1 MDEQTWNIQRFEA
14 EGRANFNRWSVSM
27 MYGNYAPQP
36 ELGYLTRREGILT
49 SGSIKLATN
58 WVVTGS
64 ARWDL
69 EANKINQYV
78 LGAGYVDDCFVLAAN
93 YVTSYSYSAGTTPPV
108 LSHAF
113 LFQIGLRTLATSSG
127 TSGSSYRRRDPIA
140 SPAHFADM
148 RATTMTTRLPVF
160 RLPFFV
166 LGAVLAS
173 ALVLAGAPARAQNIV
188 VMVNGDPITD
198 FDIEQRSKLDQL
210 TSQKTP
216 GRQDV
221 INTLIDDKIKLKEG
235 KKYGVDPGAS
245 DINGSYEGMA
255 QRMRISPDQL
265 TKSLES
271 KGVRPETLKNR
282 MRSEMVWTSLVRG
295 RFKEKL
301 LIGEKDVADKVR
313 EGGEEKLQ
321 IEGTEYKMQPI
332 VLIVPR
338 GASPAFQETRMKE
351 AEQYRSR
358 VGSCEEANSLF
369 RSTPNATIRD
379 SVTKTTAD
387 LPEALRKVLDDTAIG
402 HLTAPEVTKSGIE
415 MVVLCSRKPTT
426 IDTPKKREIREKM
439 YTEKYEKTQRAY
451 LDELRKAAMI
461 EYRNH

>member
-1 MDEQTWNIQRFEA
+1 
-14 EGRANFNRWSVSM
+14 
-27 MYGNYAPQP
+27 
-36 ELGYLTRREGILT
+36 
-49 SGSIKLATN
+49 
-58 WVVTGS
+58 
-64 ARWDL
+64 
-69 EANKINQYV
+69 
-78 LGAGYVDDCFVLAAN
+78 
-93 YVTSYSYSAGTTPPV
+93 
-108 LSHAF
+108 
-113 LFQIGLRTLATSSG
+113 
-127 TSGSSYRRRDPIA
+127 
-140 SPAHFADM
+140 
-148 RATTMTTRLPVF
+148 MTTRLPVF
-160 RLPFFV
+160 RFLLLV

-198 FDIEQRSKLDQL
+198 FDIEQRSKLDTL
-210 TSQKTP
+210 TTQKTP
-216 GRQDV
+216 SRQDV

-245 DINGSYEGMA
+245 DINQSYEGMA
-255 QRMRISPDQL
+255 QRMRISTDQL

-271 KGVRPETLKNR
+271 KGVRPETLKSR

-313 EGGEEKLQ
+313 EGGDEKLQ

-338 GASPAFQETRMKE
+338 GSSPAFQETRMKE

-358 VGSCEEANSLF
+358 IGSCEEANSLF

-387 LPEALRKVLDDTAIG
+387 LPEALRKVLDDTPIG
-402 HLTAPEVTKSGIE
+402 HLTAPEVTKAGIE

-439 YTEKYEKTQRAY
+439 YTEKYEKTQKTY